1 MPVASPCHFACYLSQ
16 LCSRGTATGD
26 QPSTSKKPKHA
37 APTSQSPGFAALDQF
52 VRASPTPA
60 PPAPVAKQ
68 LNTADAT
75 RATAALTLPNEIFR
89 RVLDALAEFEGLR
102 RRMFAGILKLSDSA
116 SFFRYVNPK
125 SNHARFA
132 MPEQVT
138 ESPSESPFPLV
149 APPPPPRRPARP
161 PVALRVRPVLKRARC
176 SFGWTSLSW
185 SRQK

>member
-37 APTSQSPGFAALDQF
+37 APTSQSPGFAALAHF

-60 PPAPVAKQ
+60 PPAPLAKQ
-68 LNTADAT
+68 LNKADAT
-75 RATAALTLPNEIFR
+75 RATAALTLPNETFQ
-89 RVLDALAEFEGLR
+89 RVLDALAEFEVER
-102 RRMFAGILKLSDSA
+102 RHMFASIHKLSASA
-116 SFFRYVNPK
+116 SFFLYVNPK

-149 APPPPPRRPARP
+149 APPPPRRPARP

-176 SFGWTSLSW
+176 SFGWTILSW

>member
-26 QPSTSKKPKHA
+26 QPSTSKKQKHA
-37 APTSQSPGFAALDQF
+37 PPTSQSPGFAALNQF

-68 LNTADAT
+68 LSEADAT
-75 RATAALTLPNEIFR
+75 RATAALTLPNETFR
-89 RVLDALAEFEGLR
+89 RVLDAVAEFEVVR
-102 RRMFAGILKLSDSA
+102 RRLFASTLKLSDSA
-116 SFFRYVNPK
+116 SFFLYANPK
-125 SNHARFA
+125 STAARFA

-149 APPPPPRRPARP
+149 APPPPTPPTARP

-185 SRQK
+185 S